1 MFSIAQSDD
10 LSPELRDKFPV
21 PEIVAVSAH
30 ANHSALHLMAKI
42 LEHDIMWQAQSFRMG
57 SETQRQFLLLCHAE
71 ELELVEHSFIQSL
84 RRFVTL
90 GDVKRGIPPTH
101 NFNLYVTDIEALGF
115 TRDLLDDATILS
127 SNLRFARKIVYL
139 LE

>member
-1 MFSIAQSDD
+1 
-10 LSPELRDKFPV
+10 
-21 PEIVAVSAH
+21 
-30 ANHSALHLMAKI
+30 
-42 LEHDIMWQAQSFRMG
+42 MWQAQSFRIG
-57 SETQRQFLLLCHAE
+57 SETRRQFLLLCHAE
-71 ELELVEHSFIQSL
+71 ELERVEHSFIRSL